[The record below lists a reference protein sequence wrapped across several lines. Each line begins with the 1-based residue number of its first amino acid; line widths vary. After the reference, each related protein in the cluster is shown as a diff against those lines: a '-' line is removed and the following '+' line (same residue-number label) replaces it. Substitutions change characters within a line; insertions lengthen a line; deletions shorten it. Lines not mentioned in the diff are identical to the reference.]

1 MALSSVR
8 KFGPLFAAVAALLM
22 AGTALAVNEGGPP
35 LKNFPVAPRLSRIS
49 GGLTTQADITQPSYP
64 VFVTLC
70 RQYDSRNFTPLADG
84 VNRAVTLTGAPCNIN
99 SGAIGVSLNIT
110 VFNIVGQTSFAVFKV
125 GTVSPPTTAWINWA
139 PGIGQIANAGSLPL
153 SAADQIF
160 FQVAMGG
167 GQLDFTIDINAYY
180 LDGTSTSR
188 VSDGEFFGVYGNFG
202 GALLFSQN
210 NNTGASEAIRGVNLG
225 PGSGSVGV
233 VGDRFGTGLG
243 FGVQGRLISSTTAGA
258 AGVQGTASGGGSSGP
273 FGVYGIN
280 NSSGAVGVR
289 GDGGFRGVDG
299 FGILSGSC
307 GVCGEGFATTNSSG
321 ITGVAGVA
329 GADGVFSIGN
339 FSATGTKAF
348 VEPYPGDAT
357 KQISY
362 IAIEGP
368 TPSTFFTGRARALR
382 GIAHIAVPDHFRAV
396 TDADG
401 LTVQATPIGQMANFA
416 ILQVDLNDIVIQASK
431 DVEFFYTVTG
441 VRASFRDHNPVQ
453 ENLIYRPDAKA
464 GGGDIRLALSPSQL
478 RVLMANQVLND
489 DGTWNRATAEKLG
502 WQVPEDADKAKQAEP
517 ARAVPVRP
525 DNHPN

>member
-35 LKNFPVAPRLSRIS
+35 LKNFSVAPRLSRIG
-49 GGLTTQADITQPSYP
+49 GGLRTQADITQPSYP

-110 VFNIVGQTSFAVFKV
+110 VFNIIGQTANAVFKV

-167 GQLDFTIDINAYY
+167 GQLDFTIDVNAYY

-202 GALLFSQN
+202 SALLFSQN
-210 NNTGASEAIRGVNLG
+210 NNTGGGSQAIRGVNLG
-225 PGSGSVGV
+225 PGTDSVGV
-233 VGDRFGTGLG
+233 IGDRFGTGRG
-243 FGVQGRLISSTTAGA
+243 FGVQGRLITSTTAGG
-258 AGVQGTASGGGSSGP
+258 AGVLGTASGGSSDGP

-280 NSSGAVGVR
+280 SASGTVGVR
-289 GDGGFRGVDG
+289 GDGGLRGVDG
-299 FGILSGSC
+299 HGVVTGSC
-307 GVCGEGFATTNSSG
+307 GTCGIGFATTNSSG
-321 ITGVAGVA
+321 VSGFAGIA
-329 GADGVFSIGN
+329 GADGVFASGD
-339 FSATGTKAF
+339 FTATGVKAF
-348 VEPYPGDAT
+348 AEPYPGDAS
-357 KQISY
+357 KQITY

-396 TDADG
+396 TDSEG

-416 ILQVDLNDIVIQASK
+416 ILQVDLNDIVIQASQ
-431 DVEFFYTVTG
+431 DVDFFYTVTG

-453 ENLIYRPDAKA
+453 ENLIYRPDAKG
-464 GGGDIRLALSPSQL
+464 GGGDIRLALSPAQL

-502 WQVPEDADKAKQAEP
+502 WQVPDNADRSKQPQSEP
-517 ARAVPVRP
+517 ATPRP
-525 DNHPN
+525 DNKAN